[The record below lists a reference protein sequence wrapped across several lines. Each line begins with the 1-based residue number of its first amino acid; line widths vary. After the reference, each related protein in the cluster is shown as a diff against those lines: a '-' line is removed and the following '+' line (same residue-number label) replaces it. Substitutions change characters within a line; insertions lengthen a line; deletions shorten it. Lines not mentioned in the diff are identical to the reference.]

1 MQIVLLAFLVGLII
15 SLLVLKRTSSEKVT
29 VCALLAL
36 VVCIFA
42 SAVCILGE
50 LSTKA
55 FIHVREKE
63 KYEENIEIQTKSKET
78 EYELLSLEYSE
89 KLQGWITTG
98 EKGGVCLII
107 KTERQNEKG
116 ELIYEKKY
124 LLYYIKNP
132 NTGEVAQI
140 ELNADTTKI
149 FLIKEG
155 ETPYLV
161 ETVVQQY
168 EIDYNV
174 DPPTTTTYG
183 DPSIT
188 YSLYIPKG
196 SIAGDIDITE

>member
-78 EYELLSLEYSE
+78 EYELLSLDSNEV
-89 KLQGWITTG
+89 QGWTTSG
-98 EKGGVCLII
+98 EADGI
-107 KTERQNEKG
+107 
-116 ELIYEKKY
+116 Y
-124 LLYYIKNP
+124 LLLYKNESY
-132 NTGEVAQI
+132 NTEGEV
-140 ELNADTTKI
+140 T
-149 FLIKEG
+149 
-155 ETPYLV
+155 
-161 ETVVQQY
+161 
-168 EIDYNV
+168 
-174 DPPTTTTYG
+174 
-183 DPSIT
+183 
-188 YSLYIPKG
+188 
-196 SIAGDIDITE
+196 